1 MDETTTTTGRAAA
14 DEAVEK
20 PPDPYQPVSSVSP
33 VSERSGQAPLESD
46 PDWVKELARNS
57 PGVPVLNPFDP
68 RPVADSADRT
78 ESNGGL
84 NALTGNEIVAAIQRN
99 IACVAHC
106 HARIIALIDE
116 VERRELWAQWIGV
129 KSLAGWVMHIA
140 AVSAHTA
147 REYVRV
153 MHALREMPLVKA
165 NLSAGDLS
173 FSKVRE
179 VTRLVGRIPDEDAL
193 RLAKLGTGA
202 QVSVVS
208 RNYRKL
214 SAAEENGELPQ
225 LLPRDDVLVCSAGP
239 GRSRIVVDL
248 PEDDA
253 AEFVTML
260 STARQVIE
268 RREDENGED
277 GCAASTVPS
286 EPVDVDPWTGCASGT
301 DSQPAGSG
309 QPRRGERISQV
320 MCLMEVIRAFP
331 RAQSSGA
338 VDLDRARMLVHTSA
352 EVLLGCADA
361 FLPVVLGDAENVPAG
376 THSEGD
382 VPAGTSEA
390 TAENSGDA
398 EPGTSASPARRDET
412 CRIDGFGGIT
422 AATAQRLACESLVS
436 GIIKDEAGNV
446 LKLGRSRRL
455 ASRRQKMALSARD
468 VSCQFPGCLSRRRCE
483 AHHIRPWSRGGVTDL
498 DNLVL
503 LCRSHHISVHEH
515 DLTIV
520 RTAASFSGALEGAP
534 AFAFFLPDGSELF
547 ACDSEHPGRRVFDT
561 AKLVRVVEKATAKA
575 DPSTLGGG
583 YGFDLG
589 NCVAWMFEAE
599 ARHARARNVAA

>member
-286 EPVDVDPWTGCASGT
+286 ELSMSTPGPLRIRDGFAAGRQWSASARRTDLPGHVPHGGDPRVSPRTVLRCRRSRPRPDAR
-301 DSQPAGSG
+301 PYL
-309 QPRRGERISQV
+309 RRGAS
-320 MCLMEVIRAFP
+320 
-331 RAQSSGA
+331 
-338 VDLDRARMLVHTSA
+338 RM
-352 EVLLGCADA
+352 
-361 FLPVVLGDAENVPAG
+361 
-376 THSEGD
+376 
-382 VPAGTSEA
+382 
-390 TAENSGDA
+390 
-398 EPGTSASPARRDET
+398 R
-412 CRIDGFGGIT
+412 
-422 AATAQRLACESLVS
+422 
-436 GIIKDEAGNV
+436 
-446 LKLGRSRRL
+446 RRL
-455 ASRRQKMALSARD
+455 PPGGAR
-468 VSCQFPGCLSRRRCE
+468 
-483 AHHIRPWSRGGVTDL
+483 
-498 DNLVL
+498 
-503 LCRSHHISVHEH
+503 
-515 DLTIV
+515 
-520 RTAASFSGALEGAP
+520 
-534 AFAFFLPDGSELF
+534 
-547 ACDSEHPGRRVFDT
+547 
-561 AKLVRVVEKATAKA
+561 
-575 DPSTLGGG
+575 
-583 YGFDLG
+583 
-589 NCVAWMFEAE
+589 
-599 ARHARARNVAA
+599 

>member
-1 MDETTTTTGRAAA
+1 MDETTTTTGRADA
-14 DEAVEK
+14 DDAVEK
-20 PPDPYQPVSSVSP
+20 PPDPYEPVSSVSP
-33 VSERSGQAPLESD
+33 VSERSGAASQESD
-46 PDWVKELARNS
+46 PDWVKELARTS
-57 PGVPVLNPFDP
+57 PRVTVLNPFDP
-68 RPVADSADRT
+68 RPVADGADRT

-165 NLSAGDLS
+165 SLSAGDLS

-208 RNYRKL
+208 RSYRKL
-214 SAAEENGELPQ
+214 SAVEENGELPQ

-260 STARQVIE
+260 SAARRLIE
-268 RREDENGED
+268 RREREIDEEGD
-277 GCAASTVPS
+277 GA
-286 EPVDVDPWTGCASGT
+286 
-301 DSQPAGSG
+301 
-309 QPRRGERISQV
+309 QPRRCDRISQV

-361 FLPVVLGDAENVPAG
+361 FLPAVLDDAG
-376 THSEGD
+376 S
-382 VPAGTSEA
+382 VPAGTSETA
-390 TAENSGDA
+390 SGERGGTAGEESADEESAGVPAGTPEETAENSGNA
-398 EPGTSASPARRDET
+398 ESGSSASSARRDET

-436 GIIKDEAGNV
+436 GIIKDETGNV
-446 LKLGRSRRL
+446 LKLGRSKRL

-498 DNLVL
+498 DNLIL
-503 LCRSHHISVHEH
+503 LCRSHHIAVHEH
-515 DLTIV
+515 GLTIV

>member
-1 MDETTTTTGRAAA
+1 MDETTTTTGRADAH
-14 DEAVEK
+14 DAVEK

-33 VSERSGQAPLESD
+33 VSERSGAAPLESD

-165 NLSAGDLS
+165 NLSSGDVS

-208 RNYRKL
+208 RSYRKL

-239 GRSRIVVDL
+239 GRSRIVIDL

-260 STARQVIE
+260 SAARRLIE
-268 RREDENGED
+268 RRERENEED
-277 GCAASTVPS
+277 GDDA
-286 EPVDVDPWTGCASGT
+286 
-301 DSQPAGSG
+301 
-309 QPRRGERISQV
+309 QPRRCDRISQV

-361 FLPVVLGDAENVPAG
+361 FLPVVLDDAGSVPAG
-376 THSEGD
+376 TSETASGEHGGAAGEESSD
-382 VPAGTSEA
+382 VPAGTSEE
-390 TAENSGDA
+390 TAEDSGDA
-398 EPGTSASPARRDET
+398 EPGSSASSARRDET

-436 GIIKDEAGNV
+436 GIIKDETGNV
-446 LKLGRSRRL
+446 LKLGRSKRL

-483 AHHIRPWSRGGVTDL
+483 AHHIRPWSSGGVTDL

-503 LCRSHHISVHEH
+503 LCRSHHIAVHEH
-515 DLTIV
+515 GLTIV

-547 ACDSEHPGRRVFDT
+547 ACDAEAPGRRVFDT